1 MPLSTGARLGPYEI
15 VELLGRGGMGEVYRA
30 RDTRLGREVAVKVL
44 GAFAADADRLR
55 RFEQE
60 ARAAASLS
68 HPNILAVYDV
78 GDHDGVPYV
87 VSELL
92 EGRTLRDELAR
103 GALPPTTAIAYG
115 LQIASGLRAAHQ
127 KGIVHRDLKPD
138 NLFLG
143 SDGRV
148 TILDFGLARLIEPH
162 GDLTRSI
169 VTVDHGATQPGVVLG
184 TAGYMSPEQVRGVT
198 ADTRADVFS
207 FGAVFYEM
215 LTGRRA
221 FSRASAIDTMMAVV
235 DEEPAPI
242 ELRGAGHRADITQ
255 FVARCLAKPPEKRFP
270 SASELCAA
278 LADIDRT
285 GQADGAN
292 AGLGPGRLPRAVA
305 FAAAAIVIVA
315 ALVFGWRAFR
325 PRGAVANGPIQ
336 SLAVLPLDNY
346 SKLPDEEYFSDG
358 MTEALI
364 AELSQMGMV
373 RVISRASVMQFKGT
387 TRPLADI
394 ANTLHVDAVVEGSV
408 LQAGDRVRI
417 TAQLIDTR
425 SDRHLWAR
433 SYERD
438 ARDILALQREVAQ
451 AITREIE
458 SKVTPS
464 AVPVAAPGPSPVRP
478 ESHQAYLKGRYYLN
492 KGGEDNLQKAIAS
505 FNQAIQADPTS
516 PRGYAGL
523 ADAYINLSS
532 WYVAP
537 RQAMPKARAAASK
550 ALEIDDALA
559 EAHSSLGYVKAFYE
573 YDWPGA
579 EHELKR
585 ALDLNPNLADPH
597 DRYALM
603 LTALGRHDDAIAEV
617 RRAEDL
623 DPLSLVVLGDSAW
636 IFYCARQFER
646 AAGQSRKAIDLDATY
661 WPAYTYLGLALEKL
675 MRFDE
680 AIAML
685 EKARTLDA
693 SPTILEMLGGA
704 YAAAGKRAQAQKVLD
719 DLTTRVRANQRY
731 VCPYEVATV
740 YMGLGDKDST
750 LAWLQKAY
758 DERADCMPW
767 AAVDSKLDP
776 LRSIPRFRE
785 LVARAG
791 LTP

>member
-1 MPLSTGARLGPYEI
+1 
-15 VELLGRGGMGEVYRA
+15 MGEVYRA
-30 RDTRLGREVAVKVL
+30 RDSRLGREVAVKVL
-44 GAFAADADRLR
+44 GAFTADPDRVR

-78 GDHDGVPYV
+78 GEHDGVPFV

-92 EGRTLRDELAR
+92 EGRTLREEMERAR
-103 GALPPTTAIAYG
+103 LSLTTAIAYG
-115 LQIASGLRAAHQ
+115 LQIVSGLRTAHQ

-138 NLFLG
+138 NLFVG
-143 SDGRV
+143 SDGRI
-148 TILDFGLARLIEPH
+148 TILDFGLARLIEPQ
-162 GDLTRSI
+162 GDLTTVG
-169 VTVDHGATQPGVVLG
+169 VTLGATEPGVVLG
-184 TAGYMSPEQVRGVT
+184 TAGYMSPEQVRGIA
-198 ADTRADVFS
+198 ADMRADVFS
-207 FGAVFYEM
+207 FGAIFYEM
-215 LTGRRA
+215 VTGRRA
-221 FSRASAIDTMMAVV
+221 FSRATAIETMMAVV
-235 DEEPAPI
+235 GEEPPSL
-242 ELRGAGHRADITQ
+242 EVRGAVEQSDIRRL
-255 FVARCLAKPPEKRFP
+255 VARCLEKPPEKRFQ
-270 SASELCAA
+270 SAAELVAA
-278 LADIDRT
+278 LAEIDRALSARGT
-285 GQADGAN
+285 N
-292 AGLGPGRLPRAVA
+292 VPGGWTRVPRAA
-305 FAAAAIVIVA
+305 RFAAAAIVLA
-315 ALVFGWRAFR
+315 AVIFLAWRAFG
-325 PRGAVANGPIQ
+325 PREAVANGPIQ

-364 AELSQMGMV
+364 AELSQLGMV
-373 RVISRASVMQFKGT
+373 RVISRTSVMQFKGT
-387 TRPLADI
+387 TRSLADI

-408 LQAGDRVRI
+408 LQAGDKVRI

-438 ARDILALQREVAQ
+438 ARDILTLQREVAQ

-458 SKVTPS
+458 SKVASSATAPVKRLGPS
-464 AVPVAAPGPSPVRP
+464 AVPVAVPVAAAAASPVRP

-505 FNQAIQADPTS
+505 FNTAIQLDPTS

-537 RQAMPKARAAASK
+537 HQAMPKARAAASK

-573 YDWPGA
+573 YDWEGA

-585 ALDLNPNLADPH
+585 ALGLNPNLADPH

-603 LTALGRHDDAIAEV
+603 LTALGRHDQAIAEV
-617 RRAEDL
+617 RRAENL

-636 IFYCARQFER
+636 ILYCARQFER
-646 AAGQSRKAIDLDATY
+646 AAEQARKAIDLDASY

-680 AIAML
+680 AITIL
-685 EKARTLDA
+685 EKARTLDT

-704 YAAAGKRAQAQKVLD
+704 YAAAGKRAQAQQVID
-719 DLTTRVRANQRY
+719 ELTTRVRANQRY

-740 YMGLGDKDST
+740 FMGLGDKDSA

-758 DERADCMPW
+758 DERADCIPW

-785 LVARAG
+785 MLARAR
-791 LTP
+791 LAP